1 LVFQVSLAGLLSSV
15 VALKRG
21 WLQGLLAG
29 VLGIAVLSVSLDFR
43 QYADIPLAFFYLA
56 GNALL
61 YLEDSST
68 RKQPGFTILAGFSL
82 GAALWTKN
90 EGWILLG
97 IALAVRLLLDL
108 FSRKSL
114 LQIARWFGWLFTG
127 LLPFLIAV
135 LYFKFALAPPNDL
148 LTELSVGA
156 LKSKLVDLS
165 RYLTIFKALRNQF
178 FGYGGLVIPLLPMLL
193 VYPIFAGFRIP
204 RSERC
209 AVLGLALRVS
219 ALAIAYFLVYLFTP
233 KPLTWHLST
242 SLVRLVTQILPSALL
257 LYFLVVSPLAR
268 EAFNR
273 QELQAES
280 LPD

>member
-1 LVFQVSLAGLLSSV
+1 M
-15 VALKRG
+15 
-21 WLQGLLAG
+21 
-29 VLGIAVLSVSLDFR
+29 LGIAVLSVSLDFR

-148 LTELSVGA
+148 LSELSIGA

-204 RSERC
+204 RSERW
-209 AVLGLALRVS
+209 AVLGLVLRVS

-233 KPLTWHLST
+233 KPLSWHLST

-257 LYFLVVSPLAR
+257 LYFLVVSPPAR
-268 EAFNR
+268 G
-273 QELQAES
+273 S
-280 LPD
+280 